1 MRHYEQ
7 ALIDW
12 GCRSDGTRS
21 VPTTINVYLF
31 FEVTV
36 EFTIVCIV
44 NC

>member
-1 MRHYEQ
+1 MRHYER

-12 GCRSDGTRS
+12 ARSDGTRS
-21 VPTTINVYLF
+21 VPTTINIYLF
-31 FEVTV
+31 LEFAV

>member
-1 MRHYEQ
+1 MEHYER
-7 ALIDW
+7 ALIDR
-12 GCRSDGTRS
+12 GARRDGTQS